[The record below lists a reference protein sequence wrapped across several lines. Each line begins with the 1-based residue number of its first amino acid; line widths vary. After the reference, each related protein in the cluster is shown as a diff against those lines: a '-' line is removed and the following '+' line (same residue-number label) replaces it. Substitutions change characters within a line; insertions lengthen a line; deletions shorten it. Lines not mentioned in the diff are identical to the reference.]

1 MPGEDAMTRRVI
13 IVGAGGHGRSVAEIV
28 LDDAGLQLVGF
39 VDDAAASLG
48 TIFDRPVLATT
59 QQLVACRVHAD
70 AAVVAIGNNRLREE
84 LCNRALAAGFELL
97 TVVHPRAIVSAS
109 ASIAAGCAI
118 MAGAIVGTQ
127 AALGLGVIVNSGSV
141 VDHHCRVED
150 FGHVGTNA
158 SMAGGSVLGR
168 GAWMQ
173 AGAALGYSVVVAAGT
188 VLTPGEAR
196 RVQ

>member
-1 MPGEDAMTRRVI
+1 MTRNVV
-13 IVGAGGHGRSVAEIV
+13 IVGAGGHGQSVGEIV
-28 LDDAGLQLVGF
+28 LNDVGLQLAGF
-39 VDDAAASLG
+39 VDDAANLG
-48 TIFDRPVLATT
+48 PILGRPVLATT
-59 QQLVACRVHAD
+59 QQLAACRAHAD
-70 AAVVAIGNNRLREE
+70 AVVVAIGNNRLREE

-173 AGAALGYSVVVAAGT
+173 AGAALGYNVVVAAGA